1 MKSVH
6 RDEQE
11 IANRLHNENDVAESM
26 CLPLMMNGVDIG
38 VALVDQGASRS
49 VMRRSAFDRV
59 KKSMRT
65 IPYFYKVRNW
75 FVVGSTNEHIP
86 VIGCFKANLYTHDKK
101 FVSETLIY
109 VADDTNKKDIVC
121 DLVLG
126 RSSIATSSY
135 SCIDTQGTG
144 ALIAT
149 ERGVIDRIPC
159 YRCQFVK
166 DADGKSQLKM
176 SVDPYGRSDDAQMQ
190 KPHSEGHEFVT
201 TADNVYIC
209 HLMRQLGKTLPSS
222 KEEKN
227 VISELFAAF
236 IPTIVKKPT
245 TVEQE
250 KIALGLAHSEHATE
264 KVDEEEVDD
273 IEFPLVPPIVQETSD
288 EYKKSKRSAIS
299 AMVDANAHLTQTE
312 KKKLIELLF
321 EYEDRFSMNGENMQ
335 RTDAVQHEINT
346 GDTRPFRER
355 LRQYAPAVQQIID
368 TEVQSMLK
376 QGVIAPSKSPYASNL
391 LLVRKPDPSS
401 EGGVKNRVCASFVQ
415 LNTQTEKD
423 SYPLPNIQYIFDTIG
438 RSAWFSAMDL
448 LSGFWQVVIKPEHR
462 HKTAFITMRDCMSSL
477 SCRLDCV
484 MYQQHFNG

>member
-6 RDEQE
+6 GDEQE
-11 IANRLHNENDVAESM
+11 IVNRLHNENDVAASM
-26 CLPLMMNGVDIG
+26 CLPLVMNGVDIG

-65 IPYFYKVRNW
+65 IPYFYTVRNM

-86 VIGCFKANLYTHDKK
+86 VIGCFKADLYTHDKK

-109 VADDTNKKDIVC
+109 VADDTEKKDIVC

-126 RSSIATSSY
+126 RSSIGTSSY

-144 ALIAT
+144 TLIAT

-176 SVDPYGRSDDAQMQ
+176 TVDPTGLQEHEHPYDCHDVGAQMK
-190 KPHSEGHEFVT
+190 KPHSDGQEFVT

-209 HLMRQLGKTLPSS
+209 HLMSKLGKTLPSS

-236 IPTIVKKPT
+236 VPTIVKKTT
-245 TVEQE
+245 TVAQE
-250 KIALGLAHSEHATE
+250 KLALGLAHSEHATE

-273 IEFPLVPPIVQETSD
+273 IEFPLVPRD
-288 EYKKSKRSAIS
+288 
-299 AMVDANAHLTQTE
+299 
-312 KKKLIELLF
+312 
-321 EYEDRFSMNGENMQ
+321 
-335 RTDAVQHEINT
+335 
-346 GDTRPFRER
+346 
-355 LRQYAPAVQQIID
+355 
-368 TEVQSMLK
+368 
-376 QGVIAPSKSPYASNL
+376 
-391 LLVRKPDPSS
+391 VR
-401 EGGVKNRVCASFVQ
+401 
-415 LNTQTEKD
+415 
-423 SYPLPNIQYIFDTIG
+423 
-438 RSAWFSAMDL
+438 
-448 LSGFWQVVIKPEHR
+448 
-462 HKTAFITMRDCMSSL
+462 
-477 SCRLDCV
+477 
-484 MYQQHFNG
+484 